1 MSSHPSKACYK
12 TLEFD
17 GFICFQHVSL
27 IMTTDFD
34 IVMFAKTL
42 STELSKVT
50 DKGINITFNINVYT
64 DSSEKKCSCHSNK
77 KSVAI
82 PRNSKF
88 ASRRARPYETRK
100 LNSGDLSTRVPLYEP
115 SPSIETPNY
124 VQSTVAVSDTP
135 LTGYGMNHGTVTP
148 NPDSSNKTVESY
160 DKSISGLADKS
171 NESTIENEHK
181 RILELYNDYNKTYN
195 RNLQPNESAVPS
207 HTENNDTNKPVE
219 DAKAPAD
226 NKSDTNTTSQWR
238 ILYRGK
244 PIVDDTISW
253 RTYSTNHGYL

>member
-1 MSSHPSKACYK
+1 
-12 TLEFD
+12 
-17 GFICFQHVSL
+17 
-27 IMTTDFD
+27 MTTDFD
-34 IVMFAKTL
+34 IVTFAKTL

-100 LNSGDLSTRVPLYEP
+100 LTGGDLPTRVPL
-115 SPSIETPNY
+115 
-124 VQSTVAVSDTP
+124 
-135 LTGYGMNHGTVTP
+135 TGHGMNHGTVSP

-160 DKSISGLADKS
+160 DKSVSDLADKS
-171 NESTIENEHK
+171 NESTAENEYK
-181 RILELYNDYNKTYN
+181 KILELYNDYNKTYN

-207 HTENNDTNKPVE
+207 HTENTDGKPVE
-219 DAKAPAD
+219 NSEAPAD
-226 NKSDTNTTSQWR
+226 NKSDDNNTTKWR
-238 ILYRGK
+238 ILYSG
-244 PIVDDTISW
+244 PVDDDNLPWRTYLTN
-253 RTYSTNHGYL
+253 RTYSTAHGYL

>member
-1 MSSHPSKACYK
+1 
-12 TLEFD
+12 
-17 GFICFQHVSL
+17 
-27 IMTTDFD
+27 MTTDFD
-34 IVMFAKTL
+34 IVTFAKTL

-64 DSSEKKCSCHSNK
+64 DSSEKKCTCHSNK

-100 LNSGDLSTRVPLYEP
+100 LNSGDLSPRVPL
-115 SPSIETPNY
+115 
-124 VQSTVAVSDTP
+124 
-135 LTGYGMNHGTVTP
+135 TGHGMNHGTVSP

-160 DKSISGLADKS
+160 DKSVSDLADKS
-171 NESTIENEHK
+171 NETTAENEYK
-181 RILELYNDYNKTYN
+181 KILELYNDYNKTYN

-207 HTENNDTNKPVE
+207 HTENTDGKPVE
-219 DAKAPAD
+219 DAEAPAD
-226 NKSDTNTTSQWR
+226 NKSDDNNTTKWR

-244 PIVDDTISW
+244 PIVDDNLPWRTYLTN
-253 RTYSTNHGYL
+253 RTYSTGHGYL

>member
-1 MSSHPSKACYK
+1 MN
-12 TLEFD
+12 
-17 GFICFQHVSL
+17 
-27 IMTTDFD
+27 TDFD
-34 IVMFAKTL
+34 IVAFAKTL

-50 DKGINITFNINVYT
+50 DKGVNITFNINVYT

-100 LNSGDLSTRVPLYEP
+100 LNGGDLSTRVPLYEP

-135 LTGYGMNHGTVTP
+135 LTGHGMNHGTVSP
-148 NPDSSNKTVESY
+148 NLDSSNKTVESY
-160 DKSISGLADKS
+160 DKSVSDLVDKS
-171 NESTIENEHK
+171 NETTAENEYK
-181 RILELYNDYNKTYN
+181 KILELYNDYNKTYN

-207 HTENNDTNKPVE
+207 HTENTDGKPVE
-219 DAKAPAD
+219 DADAPAD
-226 NKSDTNTTSQWR
+226 NKSDDNNTTKWR

-244 PIVDDTISW
+244 PIVDDNLPWRTYLTN
-253 RTYSTNHGYL
+253 RTYSTGHGYL

>member
-1 MSSHPSKACYK
+1 
-12 TLEFD
+12 
-17 GFICFQHVSL
+17 
-27 IMTTDFD
+27 MTTDFD
-34 IVMFAKTL
+34 IVLFAKTL

-100 LNSGDLSTRVPLYEP
+100 LNGGDLSTRVPLTEH
-115 SPSIETPNY
+115 
-124 VQSTVAVSDTP
+124 
-135 LTGYGMNHGTVTP
+135 GMNHGTVSP

-160 DKSISGLADKS
+160 DKSVSDMVDKS
-171 NESTIENEHK
+171 NETTAENEYK
-181 RILELYNDYNKTYN
+181 KILELYNDYNKTYN

-207 HTENNDTNKPVE
+207 HTENTDGKPVE
-219 DAKAPAD
+219 DAEAPAD
-226 NKSDTNTTSQWR
+226 NKSDDNNTTKWR

-244 PIVDDTISW
+244 PIVDDNLPWRTYLTN
-253 RTYSTNHGYL
+253 RTYSTGHGYL

>member
-1 MSSHPSKACYK
+1 
-12 TLEFD
+12 
-17 GFICFQHVSL
+17 
-27 IMTTDFD
+27 MTTDFD
-34 IVMFAKTL
+34 IVLFAKTL

-100 LNSGDLSTRVPLYEP
+100 LTVGDLPTRVPL
-115 SPSIETPNY
+115 
-124 VQSTVAVSDTP
+124 
-135 LTGYGMNHGTVTP
+135 TGHGMNHGTVTP

-160 DKSISGLADKS
+160 DKSVSDLANKS
-171 NESTIENEHK
+171 TESTAETEYK
-181 RILELYNDYNKTYN
+181 KILELYNDYNKTYN
-195 RNLQPNESAVPS
+195 RNLQPNESTAPS
-207 HTENNDTNKPVE
+207 HTENTDGKTVE
-219 DAKAPAD
+219 NSESPAD
-226 NKSDTNTTSQWR
+226 NKSDDNNTTTYH

-244 PIVDDTISW
+244 PIGDDNLPWRTYLTN
-253 RTYSTNHGYL
+253 RTYSTAHGYL

>member
-1 MSSHPSKACYK
+1 
-12 TLEFD
+12 
-17 GFICFQHVSL
+17 
-27 IMTTDFD
+27 MTTDFD
-34 IVMFAKTL
+34 IVLFAKTL

-100 LNSGDLSTRVPLYEP
+100 LNSGDLSLRVPLTEH
-115 SPSIETPNY
+115 
-124 VQSTVAVSDTP
+124 
-135 LTGYGMNHGTVTP
+135 GMNHGTISP

-160 DKSISGLADKS
+160 DKSVSDLVDKS
-171 NESTIENEHK
+171 NETTAENEYK
-181 RILELYNDYNKTYN
+181 KILELYNDYNKTYN

-207 HTENNDTNKPVE
+207 HTENTDGKPVE
-219 DAKAPAD
+219 DADAPAD
-226 NKSDTNTTSQWR
+226 NKSDDNNTTKWR

-244 PIVDDTISW
+244 PIADDNLPWRTYLTN
-253 RTYSTNHGYL
+253 RTYSTGHGYL

>member
-1 MSSHPSKACYK
+1 
-12 TLEFD
+12 
-17 GFICFQHVSL
+17 
-27 IMTTDFD
+27 MTTDFD
-34 IVMFAKTL
+34 IVLFAKTL

-100 LNSGDLSTRVPLYEP
+100 LNGGDLSPRVPL
-115 SPSIETPNY
+115 
-124 VQSTVAVSDTP
+124 
-135 LTGYGMNHGTVTP
+135 TGHGMNHGMVSP

-160 DKSISGLADKS
+160 DKSVSDLADKS
-171 NESTIENEHK
+171 NETTAENEYK
-181 RILELYNDYNKTYN
+181 KILELYNDYNKTYN
-195 RNLQPNESAVPS
+195 RNLQPNESAAPS
-207 HTENNDTNKPVE
+207 HTENNDADKPVE
-219 DAKAPAD
+219 DAEAPAD
-226 NKSDTNTTSQWR
+226 NKSDDNNTTTYH

-244 PIVDDTISW
+244 PIGDDNLPWRTYLTN
-253 RTYSTNHGYL
+253 RTYSTAHGYL

>member
-1 MSSHPSKACYK
+1 
-12 TLEFD
+12 
-17 GFICFQHVSL
+17 
-27 IMTTDFD
+27 MTTDFD
-34 IVMFAKTL
+34 IVLFAKTL

-100 LNSGDLSTRVPLYEP
+100 LNNGDLSSRVPLYEP

-135 LTGYGMNHGTVTP
+135 LTGHGMNHGTVSP

-160 DKSISGLADKS
+160 DKSVSDLADKS
-171 NESTIENEHK
+171 NETTAENEYK
-181 RILELYNDYNKTYN
+181 KILELYNDYNKTYN
-195 RNLQPNESAVPS
+195 RNLQPNESAAPS
-207 HTENNDTNKPVE
+207 HTENTDGKPVE
-219 DAKAPAD
+219 DAEAPAD
-226 NKSDTNTTSQWR
+226 NKSDDNNTTKWH
-238 ILYRGK
+238 IVYHGK
-244 PIVDDTISW
+244 PIIDDILPWRTYLSN
-253 RTYSTNHGYL
+253 RTYSTNQGYL

>member
-1 MSSHPSKACYK
+1 MN
-12 TLEFD
+12 
-17 GFICFQHVSL
+17 
-27 IMTTDFD
+27 TDFD
-34 IVMFAKTL
+34 IVAFAKTL

-100 LNSGDLSTRVPLYEP
+100 LNGGDLSPRVPLTEH
-115 SPSIETPNY
+115 
-124 VQSTVAVSDTP
+124 
-135 LTGYGMNHGTVTP
+135 GMNHGTVSP

-160 DKSISGLADKS
+160 DKSVSDLADKS
-171 NESTIENEHK
+171 TETTVENEYK
-181 RILELYNDYNKTYN
+181 KILELYNDYNKTYN

-207 HTENNDTNKPVE
+207 HTENTDGKPVE
-219 DAKAPAD
+219 DAEAPAD
-226 NKSDTNTTSQWR
+226 NKSDDNNTTKWR

-244 PIVDDTISW
+244 PIVDDNLPWRTYLTN
-253 RTYSTNHGYL
+253 RTYSTGHGYL